1 MLPNLRGA
9 CPLILLVFS
18 HYASVTTDRKGI
30 RYESVKVKKKF
41 EVKLDFNLMKED
53 MENINSLRVLLK
65 KFYSLDLKNW
75 AEEQMTTFWP
85 RLKSLLNK
93 VRTPII
99 EEDRWQRAFLQE
111 RRLPLPEYSCE
122 EEPVNSEIKPQFMGE
137 VYFPKLNSHYFSAQ
151 HLS

>member
-65 KFYSLDLKNW
+65 KFYSRLEKLGRRTNDNIL
-75 AEEQMTTFWP
+75 ASIEITPEQ
-85 RLKSLLNK
+85 S
-93 VRTPII
+93 
-99 EEDRWQRAFLQE
+99 
-111 RRLPLPEYSCE
+111 
-122 EEPVNSEIKPQFMGE
+122 
-137 VYFPKLNSHYFSAQ
+137 
-151 HLS
+151 